1 VKQVRERLLE
11 EVRQNLSRTITDKIF
26 TQGKVTIKKRDFVNK
41 LQKAV
46 SNEPGVNV
54 KLDFGIELIDD
65 WWVALFSQL
74 NKGFRSKNYDVDVS
88 GTDKSDRYIIRYAG
102 TAGNTTAVQVNVI
115 NAIKRKV
122 RNAARLAEGTIASQI
137 INSHVAAEGA
147 GEQDFPTNPRM
158 SQERVE
164 EVIRTRDEAGADRA
178 VAGGA
183 AGAAGTKV
191 EQRIRKA
198 IVDTFNDKS
207 FVYQQELEIVHDWVD
222 AFFGYNADLKVD
234 LNEYKLNS
242 HLVVQHTLKPDD
254 NLNKGVLDA
263 AIKRRFEKQLSGL
276 GIAKLYFNLIR
287 KGKLVNIMEFFRNSP
302 RLDNKVK
309 AIGKKIVIDNLF
321 PHKTNPNMKLK
332 VNKKLYAD
340 AKKTKTTGKSRNKGS
355 QKKKLQKIAG
365 TVIAATRANSRKKK
379 KGTTSHTAQSPIALR
394 NLLNEALPE
403 MVASKMTAPALRF
416 RTGRFANSARVE
428 NITIG
433 SRGGTHIDYTYMRDP
448 YETFEPGNK
457 QGSTTRDP
465 RKIIG
470 ASIREL
476 ATSILGRQPTTLRRN

>member
-1 VKQVRERLLE
+1 MKQVRERLLE

-26 TQGKVTIKKRDFVNK
+26 TNGKVTIKKQDFVNK
-41 LQKAV
+41 LQKQV
-46 SNEPGVNV
+46 QKEKVQI
-54 KLDFGIELIDD
+54 KLDFGTDLIDD
-65 WWVALFSQL
+65 WWTALFSQL
-74 NKGFRSKNYDVDVS
+74 GKGFRSKNYDVEFE
-88 GTDKSDRYIIRYAG
+88 GTDRSDRYIIRYAG
-102 TAGNTTAVQVNVI
+102 TANNTTAVQKNVI
-115 NAIKRKV
+115 DAIKRKV
-122 RNAARLAEGTIASQI
+122 RNAAEAAEGTIAGQI
-137 INSHVAAEGA
+137 INSHVAAEGE

-178 VAGGA
+178 VARGA

-198 IVDTFNDKS
+198 IVDTFTDKS
-207 FVYQQELEIVHDWVD
+207 FVYHQELEIVHDWVD
-222 AFFGYNADLKVD
+222 SFFGYDADLKTD
-234 LNEYKLNS
+234 LSDYDLKG
-242 HLVVQHTLKPDD
+242 HLIVQHTIKPNDG
-254 NLNKGVLDA
+254 LNKGVLDA

-287 KGKLVNIMEFFRNSP
+287 KGKLVNIMQFFRNSP
-302 RLDNKVK
+302 RLDTKVK

-332 VNKKLYAD
+332 VNKRLYVD
-340 AKKTKTTGKSRNKGS
+340 AKKAKITGKSRNEGS
-355 QKKKLQKIAG
+355 QKRKLQKIAG

-379 KGTTSHTAQSPIALR
+379 KGTTTHTAQSPIALR

-403 MVASKMTAPALRF
+403 MVASKMTSPALRF

-433 SRGGTHIDYTYMRDP
+433 PRGGTHIDYTYMRDP

-465 RKIIG
+465 KKIIG